1 MHLDLTEV
9 LRGPSSSMEMIL
21 DIPAGQLDEWELT
34 EPVTGFVRASNA
46 RRNIVISG
54 KAKTSLTLQCSRCLC
69 DYSQPLDLVL
79 DVTVPLSTFNKQ
91 LGAAAVSVDDYDDD
105 GQELTQ
111 EDIDALFKEQNLN
124 VTELVRQAI
133 VLGQPI
139 QPLCQP
145 DCAGIPE
152 ISNYREEA
160 IDPRLE
166 ALRDLSTKHMNGSS
180 ASVQGETSPED

>member
-9 LRGPSSSMEMIL
+9 LRGPSSSTDMIL

-34 EPVTGFVRASNA
+34 EPLTGYVRASNA

-54 KAKTSLTLQCSRCLC
+54 KAKTSVNLQCSRCLC

-79 DVTVPLSTFNKQ
+79 DVTVPLSTFNKL
-91 LGAAAVSVDDYDDD
+91 LGAAAVSPDDYDD

-111 EDIDALFKEQNLN
+111 EDIDALFKEHILD
-124 VTELVRQAI
+124 VTELIRQAI

-152 ISNYREEA
+152 IGEYREES

-180 ASVQGETSPED
+180 ASKPEKTSNEE